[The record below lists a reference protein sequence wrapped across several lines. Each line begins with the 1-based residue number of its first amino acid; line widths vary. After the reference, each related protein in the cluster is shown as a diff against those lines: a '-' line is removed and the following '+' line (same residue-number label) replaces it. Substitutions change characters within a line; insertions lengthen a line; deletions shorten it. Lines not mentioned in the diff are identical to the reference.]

1 MGYKFSTSVIR
12 IFALKA
18 SELRGSSIKSG
29 VVSPVKATSGDN
41 IVSVI

>member
-1 MGYKFSTSVIR
+1 MR
-12 IFALKA
+12 ILALNA
-18 SELRGSSIKSG
+18 SELHGSSIKSG